1 MTGPDCE
8 HTKTADSPTEGQ
20 WHAAEKENAAE
31 LREVAA
37 LAQRLPALVVLRDS
51 VVRTRTPSAALTV
64 LPERP

>member
-37 LAQRLPALVVLRDS
+37 LA
-51 VVRTRTPSAALTV
+51 
-64 LPERP
+64 